1 MGKNLHGSKRKGKV
15 SSGKRA
21 KRAARHEN
29 GNGPTRK
36 RPIADQAGMNFLRHQ
51 NEHRWPSEETMIKA
65 AELAK
70 EKIKRGRP
78 KAPLARLGFPLLE
91 QAMANGSKAITT
103 LLVASSLKIKKVRR
117 HPGWVLQRTYNL
129 KNRPIVIV

>member
-1 MGKNLHGSKRKGKV
+1 MGKNLHGSKRKGHV

-21 KRAARHEN
+21 KRAARQEN
-29 GNGPTRK
+29 GNGPSRK

-51 NEHRWPSEETMIKA
+51 AEYRWPSEETMIKA
-65 AELAK
+65 AELSK
-70 EKIKRGRP
+70 EKIKRGAP
-78 KAPLARLGFPLLE
+78 KKPMARMGFPLLE
-91 QAMANGSKAITT
+91 QALATSTKAVQT
-103 LLVASSLKIKKVRR
+103 LLVASSLKIKNVRR

>member
-1 MGKNLHGSKRKGKV
+1 MGKNLHGSKRKGKL

-36 RPIADQAGMNFLRHQ
+36 RPIANQAGMNFLRHQ
-51 NEHRWPSEETMIKA
+51 DEHRWPSEKTMDLA
-65 AELAK
+65 HELST

-78 KAPLARLGFPLLE
+78 KAPLARLGFPLME
-91 QAMANGSKAITT
+91 QALATSTKAVQT
-103 LLVASSLKIKKVRR
+103 LLVASSLKIKNVRR